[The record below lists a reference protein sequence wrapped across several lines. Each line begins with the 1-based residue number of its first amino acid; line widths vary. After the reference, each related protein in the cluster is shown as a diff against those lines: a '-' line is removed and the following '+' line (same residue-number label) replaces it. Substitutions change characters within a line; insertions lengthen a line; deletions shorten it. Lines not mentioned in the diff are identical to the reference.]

1 LTHKF
6 SLEFE
11 QLKGKNRH
19 LLTHIFSM
27 QLVALFSHAQSC
39 ANGLFHSVTKIYVA
53 EHNPLREVHLHDDMK
68 SYGSETEAMG
78 SFCSEAAGH
87 KHGSMQHRKVMW
99 QDQYSAT
106 WCSPALQ
113 AVYSKQADNLLVGKT
128 KSYWTNNT
136 TGREHRAVRG
146 TNYGLWD
153 GA

>member
-27 QLVALFSHAQSC
+27 QLVALFSHAQGC
-39 ANGLFHSVTKIYVA
+39 ANGLLHGVTKNYVA
-53 EHNPLREVHLHDDMK
+53 EHNTLRKEQLHDDMK
-68 SYGSETEAMG
+68 SYGSETEAICP
-78 SFCSEAAGH
+78 FCSEAPGH

-99 QDQYSAT
+99 QDQYSAI

-113 AVYSKQADNLLVGKT
+113 AVDSKQAENLLVGKT
-128 KSYWTNNT
+128 KSYWTNNNYPLL
-136 TGREHRAVRG
+136 RRAMLMR
-146 TNYGLWD
+146 
-153 GA
+153 